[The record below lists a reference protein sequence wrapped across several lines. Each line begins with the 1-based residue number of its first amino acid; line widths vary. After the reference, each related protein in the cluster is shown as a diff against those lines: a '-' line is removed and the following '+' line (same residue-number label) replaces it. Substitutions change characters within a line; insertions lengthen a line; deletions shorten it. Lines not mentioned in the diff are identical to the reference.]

1 MACDFDDECPF
12 LVTDGTLSAD
22 SLYVK
27 RVFTAGKIA
36 EGDTVGEGITVAP
49 VFVLTFHPIH
59 ELQTLALVVV
69 SCCELDG
76 EGVLVVSQLQIVRLV
91 ESLRQYYTLVVHVA
105 RHDLF
110 LSDVEL
116 GEHHSRQGILVVRLF
131 LHHPVHTI
139 DAAKQHITVLFGD
152 DGSGV
157 ELIALQTVC
166 CGVVIKTVVVSTLFM
181 VTLYDDTAH
190 SAAGGYPDIVVLILC
205 YTTDVIIAQ
214 SLFLSQVV
222 QRVVFKI
229 QNVQTFTRAYPDKP
243 ARVLKYLGDIVVG
256 E

>member
-1 MACDFDDECPF
+1 MS
-12 LVTDGTLSAD
+12 G
-22 SLYVK
+22 Y
-27 RVFTAGKIA
+27 
-36 EGDTVGEGITVAP
+36 
-49 VFVLTFHPIH
+49 
-59 ELQTLALVVV
+59 
-69 SCCELDG
+69 
-76 EGVLVVSQLQIVRLV
+76 
-91 ESLRQYYTLVVHVA
+91 
-105 RHDLF
+105 DLF
-110 LSDVEL
+110 LTDVEL
-116 GEHHSRQGILVVRLF
+116 SEHHSRQGILVRLF
-131 LHHPVHTI
+131 LYDPVHTV
-139 DAAKQHITVLFGD
+139 DAAKQYIAVLLGN
-152 DGSGV
+152 DGSWV
-157 ELIALQTVC
+157 ELIALETVC
-166 CGVVIKTVVVSTLFM
+166 SGIVIKTVVVGSLFM